1 MFLLNLFFKKLIQHG
16 TLTIEEP
23 NGRCHIYEGPHP
35 GGRSGIRL
43 LDNSIAGQ
51 MARSPRLEVPQA
63 YVDGRLEITEG
74 TLYDF
79 LELCAINI
87 ELMDEQMQGSLLRWI
102 MDSLTNFQHHNPLA
116 RAQKNVAHHYDLSG
130 ELFDLFLDTDR
141 QYSCAYFQDPADD
154 IETAQKQKKRHL
166 AAKLLLEPGQEVLD
180 IGCGWG
186 GLALYLASVAD
197 VKVTGLTLSTEQHAV
212 ATRRAEEAGLSDR
225 VTFKLQDYRHENREY
240 DRIVSVGMFEHVG
253 NLHYREFFDKL
264 RDLIKADGLALIH
277 TIGRSDRPAPINP
290 WMRKY
295 IFPGS
300 YLPSFSQIAPHLD
313 RLGLWLTDMENL
325 RLHYAETL
333 RLWNQTF
340 QEKRGHVAELYDE
353 KFCRMWEIY
362 LQGCE
367 TGFRH
372 NRLTVF
378 QMQIA
383 KQIDA
388 VPMTRDYISAFE
400 QRYPLL
406 DTVMPP
412 AADWA
417 SK

>member
-1 MFLLNLFFKKLIQHG
+1 MFMLKMFFNKLIQRG
-16 TLTIEEP
+16 TLTIEDFDGHRHVFKGAED
-23 NGRCHIYEGPHP
+23 GIHAA
-35 GGRSGIRL
+35 IRL
-43 LDNSIAGQ
+43 KDSRVAADI
-51 MARSPRLEVPQA
+51 ARSPRLRLPEA
-63 YVDGRLEITEG
+63 YVDDRLEVTEG
-74 TLYDF
+74 SLYDF

-87 ELMDEQMQGSLLRWI
+87 ELMDEQMQGSVLRWL
-102 MDSLTNFQHHNPLA
+102 MDSLTNIQHHNPLA

-130 ELFDLFLDTDR
+130 ELFDLFLDSDR
-141 QYSCAYFQDPADD
+141 QYSCAYFQEDTTD

-166 AAKLLLEPGQEVLD
+166 AAKLLLEPGQQVLD

-186 GLALYLASVAD
+186 GLALYLASVCD
-197 VKVTGLTLSTEQHAV
+197 VHVTGLTLSKEQHAV
-212 ATRRAEEAGLSDR
+212 ATRRAEEAGLADR
-225 VTFKLQDYRHENREY
+225 VTFRLQDYRHETGQY
-240 DRIVSVGMFEHVG
+240 DRIVSVGMFEHLG
-253 NLHYREFFDKL
+253 NLHYREFFDKI
-264 RDLIKADGLALIH
+264 RDLLKPDGVSLIH

-300 YLPSFSQIAPHLD
+300 YLPSFSQIAPQLD
-313 RLGLWLTDMENL
+313 RLGLWLTDMESL

-333 RLWNQTF
+333 KLWNRAF
-340 QEKRGHVAELYDE
+340 QEKREQVAELYDE

-378 QMQIA
+378 QMQIT

-388 VPMTRDYISAFE
+388 VPITRDYISAYE

-406 DTVMPP
+406 DTVVPP
-412 AADWA
+412 AAEWA
-417 SK
+417 SQ